1 MNINSLPKH
10 YRSRLLRETNCI
22 HKEPIPSKTLV
33 KLLNA
38 CQKDSVQDIHFCTTP
53 ELEKDDVCEENLRK
67 SEYVEILKK
76 RIPQIF
82 KSFVKYSGDF
92 EYSLFL
98 DLMFD
103 KYANDTPFK
112 EMFPE
117 GYPARF
123 NFPNIDERV
132 FKFVEQNLSI
142 GFMFLFG
149 TDEDN
154 LTLVVPEEFLEIV
167 HETRRSMAG
176 FHDYCKVY
184 ANLYGV
190 CDPETV
196 ISKWNMDHGDSHLTK
211 SQGIA
216 AINECSLFTR
226 YFISY
231 GVCLCTWSVETSV
244 VIEHIIEERKIHR
257 PYKPTNEEFNEWLD
271 YTDDINEN
279 LAEYKTI
286 LEHFKKYSNN
296 PASTQFDALCLLDD
310 LRIGLEHPTAIIER
324 YRLQIGFTRID
335 MDKITPVISA
345 IMELNNKARLW
356 VTYGNAPNELS
367 SSPKVDFGM
376 RDMKQNFSIVRSTPK
391 VGRNDLCPCGSGLK
405 YKKCCGK
412 MVN

>member
-1 MNINSLPKH
+1 MNINSLPKD

-22 HKEPIPSKTLV
+22 HKEPIPSKHLA

-38 CQKDSVQDIHFCTTP
+38 CPKGSVQDIHFCTTP
-53 ELEKDDVCEENLRK
+53 ELEKDEVCEEQLRK
-67 SEYVEILKK
+67 AEYIEILQK
-76 RIPQIF
+76 RIPKIF
-82 KSFVKYSGDF
+82 ESFVKYSGDF
-92 EYSLFL
+92 EFSLFL
-98 DLMFD
+98 DLMFG
-103 KYANDTPFK
+103 KYAGESPFK

-123 NFPNIDERV
+123 NFPNMDERI

-154 LTLVVPEEFLEIV
+154 LTLVVPEEFLEIARG
-167 HETRRSMAG
+167 TKRNMAG

-190 CDPETV
+190 CNPETV
-196 ISKWNMDHGDSHLTK
+196 ISKWNMNHADRTLTK
-211 SQGIA
+211 KQGVA

-226 YFISY
+226 YFTSY
-231 GVCLCTWSVETSV
+231 GVCLCAWSVETTV

-257 PYKPTNEEFNEWLD
+257 PYKPTDEEFNEWLD

-279 LAEYKTI
+279 LAEFKTI
-286 LEHFKKYSNN
+286 RDHFKKYSDK
-296 PASTQFDALCLLDD
+296 PAFADFDAHCLLDD
-310 LRIGLEHPTAIIER
+310 LRMAMEHPAAIIER

-335 MDKITPVISA
+335 MDKITPIISA

-356 VTYGNAPNELS
+356 VTYGNVPDELS
-367 SSPKVDFGM
+367 SSQESGFG
-376 RDMKQNFSIVRSTPK
+376 MKQNIAVDRSTPK
-391 VGRNDLCPCGSGLK
+391 VGSNDPCPCGSGLK

>member
-1 MNINSLPKH
+1 MNINSLPKD

-22 HKEPIPSKTLV
+22 HKEPIPSKTLA

-38 CQKDSVQDIHFCTTP
+38 CPKDSVQDIHFCTTLEP
-53 ELEKDDVCEENLRK
+53 EKDEVCEEQLRK
-67 SEYVEILKK
+67 AEYIEILKK
-76 RIPQIF
+76 RIPKIF
-82 KSFVKYSGDF
+82 ENFVKYSGDF
-92 EYSLFL
+92 EFSLFL

-103 KYANDTPFK
+103 EYAGESPFK

-123 NFPNIDERV
+123 NFPNIDERI

-154 LTLVVPEEFLEIV
+154 LTLVVPEEFIEIV
-167 HETRRSMAG
+167 DGTKRSMAG

-190 CDPETV
+190 CNPETV
-196 ISKWNMDHGDSHLTK
+196 ISKWNMDHVDRTLTK
-211 SQGIA
+211 KQGVA

-226 YFISY
+226 YFTSY
-231 GVCLCTWSVETSV
+231 GVCLCAWSVETSV

-257 PYKPTNEEFNEWLD
+257 PYRPTNEEFNEWLD

-279 LAEYKTI
+279 LAEFKTI
-286 LEHFKKYSNN
+286 RDHFKKYSDK
-296 PASTQFDALCLLDD
+296 PAFADFDAHCLLDD
-310 LRIGLEHPTAIIER
+310 LRMAMEHPAAIVER
-324 YRLQIGFTRID
+324 YRRQLGFTRID
-335 MDKITPVISA
+335 MDKITPIISA

-356 VTYGNAPNELS
+356 VTYGNVPDELS
-367 SSPKVDFGM
+367 SSQESCFG
-376 RDMKQNFSIVRSTPK
+376 MKQNIAVDRSTPK
-391 VGRNDLCPCGSGLK
+391 VGRNDPCPCGSGLK

>member
-1 MNINSLPKH
+1 MNINSLPKD

-22 HKEPIPSKTLV
+22 HKEPIPSKTLA

-38 CQKDSVQDIHFCTTP
+38 CPKDSVQDIHFCTTP
-53 ELEKDDVCEENLRK
+53 ELEKDEVCEEQLRK
-67 SEYVEILKK
+67 AEYIEILKK
-76 RIPQIF
+76 RIPEIF
-82 KSFVKYSGDF
+82 KSFVKYSGEF

-103 KYANDTPFK
+103 EYAGESPFK

-117 GYPARF
+117 GYPTKF
-123 NFPNIDERV
+123 NFLNIDERV

-154 LTLVVPEEFLEIV
+154 LTLVVPEEFLEIARG
-167 HETRRSMAG
+167 TKRNMAG

-190 CDPETV
+190 CNPETV
-196 ISKWNMDHGDSHLTK
+196 VSKWNMNHADRALTK
-211 SQGIA
+211 KQGVA

-226 YFISY
+226 YFTSY

-257 PYKPTNEEFNEWLD
+257 PYRPTNEEFNEWLD

-279 LAEYKTI
+279 LAEFKTI
-286 LEHFKKYSNN
+286 RDHFKKYSDK
-296 PASTQFDALCLLDD
+296 PAFADFDAHCLLDD
-310 LRIGLEHPTAIIER
+310 LRMAMEHPAAIVER
-324 YRLQIGFTRID
+324 YRRQLGFTRID
-335 MDKITPVISA
+335 MDKITPIISA

-356 VTYGNAPNELS
+356 VTYGNVPDELS
-367 SSPKVDFGM
+367 SSQESGFGM
-376 RDMKQNFSIVRSTPK
+376 KRNIAVVRTTSK
-391 VGRNDLCPCGSGLK
+391 VGRNDPCPCGSGLK

>member
-1 MNINSLPKH
+1 MNINSLPKD

-22 HKEPIPSKTLV
+22 HKEPIPSKTLA
-33 KLLNA
+33 KLLSA
-38 CQKDSVQDIHFCTTP
+38 CAKGSVQDIHFCTTP
-53 ELEKDDVCEENLRK
+53 ELEKDEVCEEQLRK
-67 SEYVEILKK
+67 AEYIEILQK
-76 RIPQIF
+76 RIPKIF
-82 KSFVKYSGDF
+82 ESFVKYSGDF
-92 EYSLFL
+92 EFSLFL
-98 DLMFD
+98 DLMFG
-103 KYANDTPFK
+103 KYAGESPFK

-117 GYPARF
+117 GYPTKF
-123 NFPNIDERV
+123 NFSNMDERI

-154 LTLVVPEEFLEIV
+154 LTLVVPEEFLEIARG
-167 HETRRSMAG
+167 TKRNMAG

-190 CDPETV
+190 CNPETV
-196 ISKWNMDHGDSHLTK
+196 ISKWNMDYVDRTLTK
-211 SQGIA
+211 KQGVA

-226 YFISY
+226 YFTSY
-231 GVCLCTWSVETSV
+231 GVCLCAWSVETTV

-257 PYKPTNEEFNEWLD
+257 PYKPTDEEFNEWLD

-279 LAEYKTI
+279 LAEFKTI
-286 LEHFKKYSNN
+286 RDHFKKYSDT
-296 PASTQFDALCLLDD
+296 PAFADFDAHCLLDD
-310 LRIGLEHPTAIIER
+310 LRMAMEHPAAIIER

-335 MDKITPVISA
+335 MDKITPIISA

-356 VTYGNAPNELS
+356 VTYGNVPDELS
-367 SSPKVDFGM
+367 SSQESGFG
-376 RDMKQNFSIVRSTPK
+376 MKQNIAVDRSTPK
-391 VGRNDLCPCGSGLK
+391 VGRNDPCPCGSGLK

>member
-1 MNINSLPKH
+1 MNINSLPKD

-22 HKEPIPSKTLV
+22 HKDTIPSKHLA
-33 KLLNA
+33 KLLDA
-38 CQKDSVQDIHFCTTP
+38 CAKGSVQDIHVCTTR
-53 ELEKDDVCEENLRK
+53 ELEKDEVCEEQLRK
-67 SEYVEILKK
+67 AEYIEILQK
-76 RIPQIF
+76 RIPKIF
-82 KSFVKYSGDF
+82 ESFVKYSGDF
-92 EYSLFL
+92 EFSLFL
-98 DLMFD
+98 DLMFG
-103 KYANDTPFK
+103 KYADEPSFK

-123 NFPNIDERV
+123 NFPNMDERI

-154 LTLVVPEEFLEIV
+154 LTLVVPEEFFEIARG
-167 HETRRSMAG
+167 TKRNMAG

-190 CDPETV
+190 CNPETV
-196 ISKWNMDHGDSHLTK
+196 ISKWNMNHADRTLTK
-211 SQGIA
+211 KQGVA

-226 YFISY
+226 YFTSY
-231 GVCLCTWSVETSV
+231 GVCLCAWSVETTV

-257 PYKPTNEEFNEWLD
+257 PYKPTDEEFNEWLD

-279 LAEYKTI
+279 LAEFKTI
-286 LEHFKKYSNN
+286 RDHFKKYSDT
-296 PASTQFDALCLLDD
+296 PAFADFDAHCLLDD
-310 LRIGLEHPTAIIER
+310 LRMAMEHPAAIIER

-335 MDKITPVISA
+335 MDKITPIISA
-345 IMELNNKARLW
+345 IMELNNKARNW
-356 VTYGNAPNELS
+356 VTYGNVPDELS
-367 SSPKVDFGM
+367 SSQESGFG
-376 RDMKQNFSIVRSTPK
+376 MKQNIAVVRSTPK
-391 VGRNDLCPCGSGLK
+391 VGRNDPCPCGSGLK